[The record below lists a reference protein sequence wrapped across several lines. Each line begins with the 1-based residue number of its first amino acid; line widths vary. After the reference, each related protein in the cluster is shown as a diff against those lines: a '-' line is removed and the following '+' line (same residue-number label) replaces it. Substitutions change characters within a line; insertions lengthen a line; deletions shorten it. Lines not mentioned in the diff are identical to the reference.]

1 MASSTVL
8 PHAALI
14 LADVAIVLLAAVAM
28 TRLGRWL
35 AQPPAVAEIAAGIV
49 LGPSVLGLLPGN
61 LPVRIFPA
69 STTPLLS
76 AVAQIGLV
84 LFMFLA
90 GWELD
95 LGILRSRR
103 TAVGS
108 LAALAMAIPFA
119 VGLGAA
125 VLLYSRVNAGH
136 LGKGAFVLYL
146 ATAFSITAFP
156 VLARIIQDSPAART
170 RVGATAMA
178 CAAAGDVAAWCVLV
192 LVVAVVGGGG
202 TSRFFQV
209 IVLTLAFG
217 VFLCVAVRPILR
229 QLMRRAARR
238 AAGTSAL
245 TALIACG
252 ALLSAYA
259 TSWIGINIIFGA
271 FAFGLAMP
279 RREVPDLRH
288 EVAVPLE
295 KAASLFLPVF
305 FILTGLSVNIRSLGW
320 SGAVALLFIVATA
333 LAGKFAGASIPARLS
348 GMSWRDSTAFGALMN
363 TRGLTEIVVL
373 TIGLDLK
380 VISPRMFT
388 MMVMMALVTTAM
400 AGPLLRILFRG
411 RPQPG
416 QPAGIGEGAD
426 PVYQAAGRAGI
437 HEGASAEYPAGA
449 PGLRRDLPAA
459 LPAGGPGS
467 QVVT

>member
-1 MASSTVL
+1 MVSSTVL
-8 PHAALI
+8 PHAALV

-61 LPVRIFPA
+61 LPVRVFPA

-76 AVAQIGLV
+76 GIAQIGLV
-84 LFMFLA
+84 LFMFLM

-156 VLARIIQDSPAART
+156 VLARIIQDGPAART

-209 IVLTLAFG
+209 IALTLAFG

-229 QLMRRAARR
+229 QLMHRAARR
-238 AAGTSAL
+238 PAGTGAL
-245 TALIACG
+245 TVLIACG
-252 ALLSAYA
+252 ALLSAYV

-288 EVAVPLE
+288 QVAVPLE

-333 LAGKFAGASIPARLS
+333 LVGKFAGASIPARLS

-388 MMVMMALVTTAM
+388 MMVVMALLTTAM

-416 QPAGIGEGAD
+416 ELAGIGEDAD
-426 PVYQAAGRAGI
+426 PAYQAAGRVEI
-437 HEGASAEYPAGA
+437 HQGASAESPAGA
-449 PGLRRDLPAA
+449 PGLRRN

-467 QVVT
+467 QALT